1 MRVEFGEWRV
11 EFRSRLAPTIENK
24 VLDASSIA
32 VSTLNSQLAW
42 QRPRP
47 IRICASNSPPKGG
60 PFAVYFQKPSGYM
73 PSSVSRFSAAL
84 TAGRS
89 SG

>member
-32 VSTLNSQLAW
+32 VSTLNSQLSTLY
-42 QRPRP
+42 
-47 IRICASNSPPKGG
+47 IISILLFTSNSPPFGG
-60 PFAVYFQKPSGYM
+60 LFAVYFQKPSGYM